1 MNMGGEITYNG
12 FGPGQMAPTTS
23 GNITIGSTDWWP
35 YGQTGWIQP
44 SISYYPYNVAP
55 VECSG
60 DVHVF
65 PCPHCEKCKCGKAT
79 IKRDKRGRRDGR

>member
-1 MNMGGEITYNG
+1 MDYQQTTVGKIEAIT
-12 FGPGQMAPTTS
+12 TTS
-23 GNITIGSTDWWP
+23 NC
-35 YGQTGWIQP
+35 WID
-44 SISYYPYNVAP
+44 YPYNPGGSAVPFTTGYWHVSTPP

-79 IKRDKRGRRDGR
+79 VKKDAKKK

>member
-1 MNMGGEITYNG
+1 MGGTITPQLWGELTTGGYV
-12 FGPGQMAPTTS
+12 PTTTS
-23 GNITIGSTDWWP
+23 GSVYEPWG
-35 YGQTGWIQP
+35 TGYVTP
-44 SISYYPYNVAP
+44 SVYYYHTVTPP

-79 IKRDKRGRRDGR
+79 VKRERKK

>member
-1 MNMGGEITYNG
+1 MLMGGTMDFTPLGQLAQTIT
-12 FGPGQMAPTTS
+12 T
-23 GNITIGSTDWWP
+23 GNCTIGD
-35 YGQTGWIQP
+35 
-44 SISYYPYNVAP
+44 YYPWVQNPNTWYYHTVHAP

-79 IKRDKRGRRDGR
+79 VKRDGGKKK

>member
-1 MNMGGEITYNG
+1 MGGTIDLNN
-12 FGPGQMAPTTS
+12 QMAQTITT
-23 GNITIGSTDWWP
+23 GNCCIGDYWP
-35 YGQTGWIQP
+35 YTGNGSYQNP
-44 SISYYPYNVAP
+44 SVYYYHTNVPP

-79 IKRDKRGRRDGR
+79 VKRERKAGAR

>member
-1 MNMGGEITYNG
+1 MGGLLDGINTITTNG
-12 FGPGQMAPTTS
+12 GTTA
-23 GNITIGSTDWWP
+23 GDYWP
-35 YGQTGWIQP
+35 WLQQP
-44 SISYYPYNVAP
+44 NTYVPPSVYYYHTTLPP

-79 IKRDKRGRRDGR
+79 VKRDKK